1 LAYFFI
7 VVGFFS
13 MLMMRLRRL
22 PVTAE
27 APPRLCASAANHLR
41 RQTIVSK
48 APPRQYFRRA
58 RLSLRA
64 KPCITT
70 LTLAAKQR
78 EAVGGLRLWREQ
90 APPGSTDYLVRPIL
104 RRST

>member
-58 RLSLRA
+58 CLSLRA

-90 APPGSTDYLVRPIL
+90 APPGSTD
-104 RRST
+104 